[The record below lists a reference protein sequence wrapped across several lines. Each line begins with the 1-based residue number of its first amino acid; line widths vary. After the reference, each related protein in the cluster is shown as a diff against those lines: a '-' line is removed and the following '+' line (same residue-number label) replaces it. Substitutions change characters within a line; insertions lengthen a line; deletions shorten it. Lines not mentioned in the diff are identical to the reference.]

1 MLLSM
6 DNESAV
12 STDGKKQWVPGMY
25 DARVIICDDEVEI
38 LRYLNKIMTAQGIE
52 VEIFTSGAA
61 LMNVL
66 ENRALEESDLLL
78 LDVKMPDVDGI
89 EILQRV
95 KGLKLEIPVVI
106 MTAFASI
113 NSAIEAMKLGAYDY
127 VTKPFPK
134 EKIFG
139 ILEKVLERKELLKEN
154 SALKDELG
162 KTAPGQ
168 FVYTSDLFRKVH
180 EMAVQVAQSD
190 ANVVILGES
199 GTGKELIAG
208 LIHSASPRS
217 ERRFLSINCATLSD
231 TLLESQLF
239 GHVRGA
245 FTGAVTHQRGLLE
258 EANNG
263 TLFLDE
269 VGDMS
274 PSIQAKL
281 LRVLQEG
288 DFIPVGDTKAKSV
301 DIRFLAATN
310 KDLEEE
316 VRQKRFRED
325 LFFRLNVIAINLP
338 PLRERVE
345 DIEPLARYFLNRISQ
360 RMKKEFVNFTPD
372 ALQIMRS
379 YAWPGNIRE
388 LENAIERAAILTKGA
403 VITAENLPV
412 WKITPPAEQ
421 RKGERLVPLEE
432 VEREHI
438 LHVLEKPAITRAGLP
453 GSLPSPAGPWT
464 GNWKSTACRTRPCSR
479 TRTPSDAATVSHSG
493 QADRR
498 CACAA
503 VCRFFHLFPHRPL
516 HHRRQDHQPS
526 PGKSQNRPEF
536 GSRGVP

>member
-1 MLLSM
+1 M
-6 DNESAV
+6 ERA
-12 STDGKKQWVPGMY
+12 PGMY
-25 DARVIICDDEVEI
+25 NARVIICDDEVEI
-38 LRYLNKIMTAQGIE
+38 LRYLNKILTAQGLE
-52 VEIFTSGAA
+52 VEIFTSGEA
-61 LMNVL
+61 LMRVL
-66 ENRALEESDLLL
+66 EHRALEESDLLL
-78 LDVKMPDVDGI
+78 LDVKMPDVGGI
-89 EILQRV
+89 EILQRI
-95 KGLKLEIPVVI
+95 KELGLEIPVVM

-134 EKIFG
+134 EKILG
-139 ILEKVLERKELLKEN
+139 ILDKVLERKELLKEN

-162 KTAPGQ
+162 KSAPSGHL
-168 FVYTSDLFRKVH
+168 VYTSDTFRRVH

-208 LIHSASPRS
+208 LIHSVSPR
-217 ERRFLSINCATLSD
+217 RDQRFLSINCATLSD

-245 FTGAVTHQRGLLE
+245 FTGAVTHQKGLLE

-274 PSIQAKL
+274 PAIQAKL

-288 DFIPVGDTKAKSV
+288 DYIPVGETKARSV

-325 LFFRLNVIAINLP
+325 LFFRLNVIAIHLP
-338 PLRERVE
+338 PLRERAE

-360 RMKKEFVNFTPD
+360 RMKKEFVNFTPE
-372 ALQIMRS
+372 ALHIMRS

-388 LENAIERAAILTKGA
+388 LENAVERAAILARGT
-403 VITAENLPV
+403 VISAENLPV
-412 WKITPPAEQ
+412 WKSAPPDAY
-421 RKGERLVPLEE
+421 RGGERLIPLDE

-438 LHVLEKPAITRAGLP
+438 LHVLQR
-453 GSLPSPAGPWT
+453 T
-464 GNWKSTACRTRPCSR
+464 GNNKSRAAKILNIARRTLDRKLEEYGVQ
-479 TRTPSDAATVSHSG
+479 AAPADTV
-493 QADRR
+493 D
-498 CACAA
+498 
-503 VCRFFHLFPHRPL
+503 P
-516 HHRRQDHQPS
+516 
-526 PGKSQNRPEF
+526 
-536 GSRGVP
+536 

>member
-6 DNESAV
+6 DNEFAV
-12 STDGKKQWVPGMY
+12 GLVGKKQWVPEMY

-38 LRYLNKIMTAQGIE
+38 LRYLNKIMTAQGIQVE
-52 VEIFTSGAA
+52 VFTSGAA
-61 LMNVL
+61 LMHTL
-66 ENRALEESDLLL
+66 ESRALEESDLLL
-78 LDVKMPDVDGI
+78 LDVKMPDVGGT

-95 KGLKLEIPVVI
+95 KELKLEIPVVM

-154 SALKDELG
+154 SALRDELG
-162 KTAPGQ
+162 KSGPSGHL
-168 FVYTSDLFRKVH
+168 VYISDAFRRVH

-208 LIHSASPRS
+208 LIHSASHRR
-217 ERRFLSINCATLSD
+217 EQRFLSINCATLSD

-239 GHVRGA
+239 GHARGA
-245 FTGAVTHQRGLLE
+245 FTGAVTHQKGLLE

-274 PSIQAKL
+274 PAIQAKL

-288 DFIPVGDTKAKSV
+288 DYIPVGETRARSV

-325 LFFRLNVIAINLP
+325 LFFRLNVIAIHLP
-338 PLRERVE
+338 PLRERPE
-345 DIEPLARYFLNRISQ
+345 DIEPLARYFLNRISR
-360 RMKKEFVNFTPD
+360 RMKKEFVNFTPE
-372 ALQIMRS
+372 ALHLMRS

-388 LENAIERAAILTKGA
+388 LENAVERAAILARGT

-412 WKITPPAEQ
+412 WKRVPPDGP
-421 RKGERLVPLEE
+421 RGGERLCPLET

-438 LHVLEKPAITRAGLP
+438 LHVLQKTGNNKSKTAKILNIARRTLDRKLEEYGVQ
-453 GSLPSPAGPWT
+453 AGP
-464 GNWKSTACRTRPCSR
+464 A
-479 TRTPSDAATVSHSG
+479 D
-493 QADRR
+493 QAD
-498 CACAA
+498 
-503 VCRFFHLFPHRPL
+503 P
-516 HHRRQDHQPS
+516 
-526 PGKSQNRPEF
+526 
-536 GSRGVP
+536 

>member
-1 MLLSM
+1 M
-6 DNESAV
+6 DNSVAAGAN
-12 STDGKKQWVPGMY
+12 GKPQRAPEKY
-25 DARVIICDDEVEI
+25 DARVVICDDEVEI
-38 LRYLNKIMTAQGIE
+38 VRYLNKILTAQGLE
-52 VEIFTSGAA
+52 VEIFTSGEA
-61 LMNVL
+61 LLRTL
-66 ENRALEESDLLL
+66 EHRALEESDLLL

-89 EILQRV
+89 EILRRIRE
-95 KGLKLEIPVVI
+95 LKLEIPVVM

-139 ILEKVLERKELLKEN
+139 ILDKVLERKELLKEN

-162 KTAPGQ
+162 KSAPSGYL
-168 FVYTSDLFRKVH
+168 VYTSDAFRKVH

-208 LIHSASPRS
+208 LIHSVSPRK
-217 ERRFLSINCATLSD
+217 EQRFLSINCATLSD

-245 FTGAVTHQRGLLE
+245 FTGAVTHQKGLLE

-274 PSIQAKL
+274 PAIQAKL

-288 DFIPVGDTKAKSV
+288 DYIPVGETKARSV

-325 LFFRLNVIAINLP
+325 LFFRLNVISIHLP
-338 PLRERVE
+338 PLRERAE
-345 DIEPLARYFLNRISQ
+345 DIEPLARYFLHRISQ
-360 RMKKEFVNFTPD
+360 RMKKEFVNFTPE
-372 ALQIMRS
+372 ALLLMQS
-379 YAWPGNIRE
+379 YSWPGNIRE
-388 LENAIERAAILTKGA
+388 LENAIERAAILARGT
-403 VITAENLPV
+403 VISAENLPV
-412 WKITPPAEQ
+412 WKSPPPAIDQRGEEQ
-421 RKGERLVPLEE
+421 LLPLDV

-438 LHVLEKPAITRAGLP
+438 LHVFQK
-453 GSLPSPAGPWT
+453 T
-464 GNWKSTACRTRPCSR
+464 GCNKSR
-479 TRTPSDAATVSHSG
+479 TAKILNIARRTLDRKLEEYGMLDRGSAVDTEDDA
-493 QADRR
+493 
-498 CACAA
+498 
-503 VCRFFHLFPHRPL
+503 
-516 HHRRQDHQPS
+516 
-526 PGKSQNRPEF
+526 
-536 GSRGVP
+536 